1 MRGERLGVR
10 NDPARVRAAGDPTP
24 GGGASTSGL
33 LDDRTRKRHPLAS
46 SSPPPVQC
54 TIPNPLAFLLVFF
67 TGRKGEIFTGMR
79 IEYSKGE
86 RASKE
91 LILLNRQT
99 SFEASGRKM
108 KVLLIF
114 PPDWFPS
121 EPYLSL
127 PSLTAVLRKAGHTV
141 VQKDVNL
148 EMWDWYF
155 SEDFLKKV
163 LRKVPQQLDRL
174 RKLANKR
181 DLTDWEMDVQLALC
195 DVTRQR
201 IDELIKKAEKAK
213 AIVRG
218 EVFYDIDQLEWA
230 IQVFREVTQ
239 TISLVYAPARICMPP
254 METDLSY
261 KVYASN
267 EVIEAVNDQQVN
279 VYRDVFEQLV
289 KPVIEAEKP
298 DVVGISIVL
307 QQQIFS
313 TMTFC
318 ALIKEQFPHIH
329 VTIGGN
335 TVTRLRDV
343 LPQSPLFQF
352 FDSAVVYEG
361 ETAFVQLVEAV
372 GAKRDLG
379 SVPNTIYKDD
389 KGVHESALSYAE
401 HMAEL
406 PPPDFD
412 GLPLQKYFVPTNVL
426 PYLATRGCYWGRCE
440 FCDHGEGYT
449 AGYRSKKIQDVL
461 AEIRFL
467 KDKYGVRHFHF
478 TDESYPPAL
487 FRKLARG
494 LVEEKMD
501 IFWTTH
507 MRFEKSLLEDGVWE
521 DAKQSGCRYLHF
533 GYESGV
539 ERVLK
544 LMDKATTTEI
554 MTKHLK
560 YTAEAGIWNHCMGFF
575 GFPGE
580 TREEAWQS
588 VEFLEQNK
596 NYVHSLGFGTFD
608 LGRHN
613 PVAKHPERWGVTA
626 YKNPEWD
633 LALDYYFTVKNG
645 LSIEEAERVFQE
657 FERNHY
663 SGWDLRLY
671 IREYIFLYICKF
683 GLKKLPD
690 LQYQAAKIAGHTPTL
705 AGKM

>member
-1 MRGERLGVR
+1 
-10 NDPARVRAAGDPTP
+10 
-24 GGGASTSGL
+24 
-33 LDDRTRKRHPLAS
+33 
-46 SSPPPVQC
+46 
-54 TIPNPLAFLLVFF
+54 
-67 TGRKGEIFTGMR
+67 MR

-91 LILLNRQT
+91 LIMLHREA
-99 SFEASGRKM
+99 FEATSSRKM
-108 KVLLIF
+108 KVMLIF

-127 PSLTAVLRKAGHTV
+127 PSLTSVLRQAGHTV
-141 VQKDVNL
+141 VQKDINL

-174 RKLANKR
+174 RKLSNKR
-181 DLTDWEMDVQLALC
+181 ELSEAEMELQLALC
-195 DVTRQR
+195 DVTRQK
-201 IDELIKKAEKAK
+201 IGELIKNAEIAK
-213 AIVRG
+213 SIVRG
-218 EVFYDIDQLEWA
+218 ETFYDIDRLEWA
-230 IQVFREVTQ
+230 IQVFREVTSV
-239 TISLVYAPARICMPP
+239 ISMVYAPARICMPP
-254 METDLSY
+254 MQTDLSY
-261 KVYASN
+261 KVYVSS
-267 EVIEAVNDQQVN
+267 EVIDAVNDTQVN
-279 VYRDVFEQLV
+279 IYRDVFDQLV

-298 DVVGISIVL
+298 DVIGISIVL
-307 QQQIFS
+307 QQQILS
-313 TMTFC
+313 TVTFC
-318 ALIKEQFPHIH
+318 SLIKQQFPHIH

-343 LPQSPLFQF
+343 LPQSPLFQY

-361 ETAFVQLVEAV
+361 ETAFLQLVEAV
-372 GAKRDLG
+372 GAKRDL
-379 SVPNTIYKDD
+379 SQVPNTIYKDE

-401 HMAEL
+401 DMAML

-412 GLPLQKYFVPTNVL
+412 GLPLEKYFVPTKIL

-461 AEIRFL
+461 ADITYLR
-467 KDKYGVRHFHF
+467 DKYGVQHFHF

-494 LVEEKMD
+494 LVESKMD

-507 MRFEKSLLEDGVWE
+507 MRFEKSLIE
-521 DAKQSGCRYLHF
+521 DAVWQDAKESGCRYLHF

-554 MTKHLK
+554 MTQHLK

-588 VEFLEQNK
+588 VQFLEANRDH
-596 NYVHSLGFGTFD
+596 VHSLGFGTFD

-613 PVAKHPERWGVTA
+613 PVAKHPEKWGVTA
-626 YKNPEWD
+626 YKNPDWD
-633 LALDYYFTVKNG
+633 LALDYYYTVKNG
-645 LSIEEAERVFQE
+645 MSIEEAERVFQE
-657 FERNHY
+657 FEQKHNP
-663 SGWDLRLY
+663 GWDLRLY

-683 GLKKLPD
+683 GLSKLPD
-690 LQYQAAKIAGHTPTL
+690 LQYSAAKMLGRAPTL

>member
-1 MRGERLGVR
+1 M
-10 NDPARVRAAGDPTP
+10 
-24 GGGASTSGL
+24 
-33 LDDRTRKRHPLAS
+33 K
-46 SSPPPVQC
+46 
-54 TIPNPLAFLLVFF
+54 
-67 TGRKGEIFTGMR
+67 

-99 SFEASGRKM
+99 SFQASGRKM

-127 PSLTAVLRKAGHTV
+127 PSLTSVLRKAGHQV
-141 VQKDVNL
+141 IQKDVNL

-181 DLTDWEMDVQLALC
+181 DLTDYEMDVQLALC

-254 METDLSY
+254 METNLSY
-261 KVYASN
+261 KVFASN

-279 VYRDVFEQLV
+279 VYRDVFEHIV
-289 KPVIEAEKP
+289 KPVLEAEKP

-318 ALIKEQFPHIH
+318 ALIKQHFPNIH

-361 ETAFVQLVEAV
+361 ETAFLQLVEAV

-379 SVPNTIYKDD
+379 SVPNTIYKDAQ
-389 KGVHESALSYAE
+389 GVHESALSYAE
-401 HMAEL
+401 DMAEL

-412 GLPLQKYFVPTNVL
+412 GLPLQKYFVPTRIL

-461 AEIRFL
+461 ADIKYL

-507 MRFEKSLLEDGVWE
+507 MRFEKSLLEDAVWE
-521 DAKQSGCRYLHF
+521 DAKNSGCRYLHF

-539 ERVLK
+539 ERVLQ

-588 VEFLEQNK
+588 VQFLEQNK
-596 NYVHSLGFGTFD
+596 DYVHSLGFGTFD

-626 YKNPEWD
+626 YKNAEWD

-645 LSIEEAERVFQE
+645 MSIEEAERVFQE
-657 FERNHY
+657 FERNHNP
-663 SGWDLRLY
+663 GWDLRLY

-683 GLKKLPD
+683 GLSKLPD

>member
-1 MRGERLGVR
+1 
-10 NDPARVRAAGDPTP
+10 
-24 GGGASTSGL
+24 
-33 LDDRTRKRHPLAS
+33 
-46 SSPPPVQC
+46 
-54 TIPNPLAFLLVFF
+54 
-67 TGRKGEIFTGMR
+67 MR
-79 IEYSKGE
+79 IEYSKGD

-91 LILLNRQT
+91 LIQLHRQI
-99 SFEASGRKM
+99 SLESSGRKM
-108 KVLLIF
+108 KVMLIF

-141 VQKDVNL
+141 IQKDVNL

-174 RKLANKR
+174 RKLTNKR

-195 DVTRQR
+195 DLTRQR
-201 IDELIKKAEKAK
+201 IDELIKEAEKAK

-267 EVIEAVNDQQVN
+267 EVIDAVNDEQVN
-279 VYRDVFEQLV
+279 VYRDVFDQLV
-289 KPVIEAEKP
+289 KPVLQAEQP

-313 TMTFC
+313 SMTFC
-318 ALIKEQFPHIH
+318 ALIKQQFPHIH

-343 LPQSPLFQF
+343 LAQSPLFQY

-361 ETAFVQLVEAV
+361 ETAFLQLVEAV
-372 GAKRDLG
+372 GAKRDLS

-389 KGVHESALSYAE
+389 KGVHDSALSYAE
-401 HMAEL
+401 DMAGL

-412 GLPLQKYFVPTNVL
+412 GLPLQKYFVPTNIL

-461 AEIRFL
+461 ADIKFL
-467 KDKYGVRHFHF
+467 RDKYGVRHFHF

-507 MRFEKSLLEDGVWE
+507 MRFEKSLLDDGVWE
-521 DAKQSGCRYLHF
+521 DAKHSGCRYLHF

-544 LMDKATTTEI
+544 LMDKATTTEV

-560 YTAEAGIWNHCMGFF
+560 LTADAGIWNHCMGFF

-580 TREEAWQS
+580 TRAEAWQS

-626 YKNPEWD
+626 YKNAEWD
-633 LALDYYFTVKNG
+633 LALDYYFTVKEG
-645 LSIEEAERVFQE
+645 MSIEEAERVFQE
-657 FERNHY
+657 FEQNHNP
-663 SGWDLRLY
+663 GWDLRLY
-671 IREYIFLYICKF
+671 IREYIYLYICRF
-683 GLKKLPD
+683 GLQKLSD
-690 LQYQAAKIAGHTPTL
+690 LQYSAAKIAGVTPTL